1 MNFSLCMDE
10 SKEENRIRR
19 WLVHYLPNEKA
30 KGKRGKVAIIEFYQ
44 QLTFSFAGETQIW
57 RS

>member
-30 KGKRGKVAIIEFYQ
+30 KGKRDKVAKIEFYQ
-44 QLTFSFAGETQIW
+44 QLTFSFAGKTQI
-57 RS
+57 